1 MGGDWGVEGGGG
13 GDLGV
18 ECLPEYPPV
27 DMKEDDKRSTVNL
40 EGITLTLTLS
50 RQERGD
56 WTPPQIHAVSAS
68 ESSRGMGMAY
78 WMGRLNDSANNGMM
92 GQRGVVGHFG

>member
-1 MGGDWGVEGGGG
+1 MGGDWGVEGGWG

-18 ECLPEYPPV
+18 GWLPEYLPV
-27 DMKEDDKRSTVNL
+27 DMKENGKRSAVTL

-50 RQERGD
+50 RQERVY
-56 WTPPQIHAVSAS
+56 WTPSQIHALGASA
-68 ESSRGMGMAY
+68 SSRGMRMAY